1 MAEIGIGGELVPKTM
16 AKKIAKAEYVYDP
29 NQSGKRQSEINEEL
43 YNKIQLLKI
52 ISVIFS
58 TEVSFPTSEEI
69 QQLLGM
75 SAQDFARYGSKYQ
88 YYFYLKKEQKYY
100 FIPAAYNKDNANGI
114 TIRGIDDIAVLSFNE
129 SYANGSLSFS
139 EKQAPDL
146 SNYYV
151 KEEVNTLLDGKIDTT
166 LKGAKNGVASL
177 DSTGKVPAS
186 QLPSYVDDVIEGY
199 LDNSPLV
206 ESFSELNSYNAGEVV
221 LYLGTIYR
229 FKVNHAP
236 GIFTPGEVQ
245 KIEQFP
251 QTGEVG
257 KIYSDIFTSKTY
269 RWSGSIYVP
278 IKGDVVIGT
287 TQGTAFDGAAG
298 AAMQQKLNGIE
309 AGADVNTI
317 ETIKING
324 STINPDANKAVN
336 IEVPVVSYATEADI
350 RALFN

>member
-16 AKKIAKAEYVYDP
+16 AKKVAKAEYVYDP
-29 NQSGKRQSEINEEL
+29 NQGGKKQSEINEEL
-43 YNKIQLLKI
+43 YNKIPLVKV

-58 TEVSFPTSEEI
+58 TEASFPTSEEI

-100 FIPAAYNKDNANGI
+100 FIPATYNKDNTNVI

-146 SNYYV
+146 SNYYT
-151 KEEVNTLLDGKIDTT
+151 KEDVNTLLGGKIDTT

-199 LDNSPLV
+199 LDDSPLV
-206 ESFSELNSYNAGEVV
+206 ESFSELISYNAGDIV

-236 GIFTPGEVQ
+236 GIFTPGEVE

-251 QTGEVG
+251 RIGEVG
-257 KIYSDIFTSKTY
+257 KIYSDIITSKTF
-269 RWSGSIYVP
+269 RWSGSTYIC
-278 IKGDVVIGT
+278 
-287 TQGTAFDGAAG
+287 
-298 AAMQQKLNGIE
+298 
-309 AGADVNTI
+309 
-317 ETIKING
+317 ING
-324 STINPDANKAVN
+324 YV
-336 IEVPVVSYATEADI
+336 EYATEEEI
-350 RALFN
+350 RNLFNN